1 MVLAAGTIPTLY
13 IWDIFA
19 FLSRSN
25 LRLLI
30 HDPVNILPSGVRA
43 LALPSGLIFP
53 NFFEERGQFFGS
65 VRLFFSII
73 FDGHGSTFKVRETL
87 YRLCIALKS

>member
-1 MVLAAGTIPTLY
+1 MKLLL
-13 IWDIFA
+13 IFV
-19 FLSRSN
+19 FLNRRN
-25 LRLLI
+25 LRLFI
-30 HDPVNILPSGVRA
+30 HDPVDILPGGVRP
-43 LALPSGLIFP
+43 LALPGGLIFP
-53 NFFEERGQFFGS
+53 KFFEERGQFFGS